1 MAVNDTI
8 SDLITR
14 IRNGQAVRLASVDA
28 LYSGLSVGLL
38 QVLQDEGFITSF
50 TESEVRKGVKAINV
64 KLRYFEGQPVIK
76 EIVRISKPGRR
87 VSSKIANL
95 PKNYNGLGI
104 TVVSTS
110 KGVMAD
116 YKAREANVGGEV
128 LCKVF

>member
-28 LYSGLSVGLL
+28 LYSGLSVNFLK
-38 QVLQDEGFITSF
+38 VLEEEGYINGFS
-50 TESEVRKGVKAINV
+50 ESEERKGVKKINV
-64 KLRYFEGQPVIK
+64 KLRYFEGEPVIK
-76 EIVRISKPGRR
+76 EIVRVSKPGRR

-95 PKNYNGLGI
+95 PRNYNGLGL

-128 LCKVF
+128 ICKIF

>member
-50 TESEVRKGVKAINV
+50 TETEVRKGVKSINV

-87 VSSKIANL
+87 VSSKIENL